1 MIPRT
6 SFLPAVAQLALIHP
20 LRTRYSYIRQ
30 RTRVKRDMLRHACVA
45 ETELTR
51 RVLKALHRDQR
62 LDMRTRLRAMLQLH
76 GMPSY
81 TRGTE
86 LKPRCTLTGRLVRCC

>member
-1 MIPRT
+1 VR
-6 SFLPAVAQLALIHP
+6 
-20 LRTRYSYIRQ
+20 
-30 RTRVKRDMLRHACVA
+30 RDMLRHQCVA

-62 LDMRTRLRAMLQLH
+62 LDMRTRLKAMLQLH

-86 LKPRCTLTGRLVRCC
+86 LKPRCTITGMFCILFIFIEFLRLSC